1 MDLNSSTG
9 IEQDFTSVSQ
19 GGQDARTTIIPM
31 LKAAQ
36 LATGAVRNL
45 SDSVKSALL
54 NNLAD
59 RILAGKE
66 FILTENQ
73 KDLSRMD
80 DSDPKKD
87 RLLLNES
94 RIEGLAQSLRE
105 VALLPDPTGQVLLE
119 HTLEQGLH
127 MQKIAVPLGVV
138 GVIYESRP
146 NVTLDVAALCL
157 RSGNACV
164 LKGGKEASF
173 SNACLVKII
182 HESLAEFGV
191 PTEAVTLLPTDRKF
205 VSELLTATRY
215 VDIIIPRGSESLI
228 QFVRKNSLVPTIE
241 TGAGVCHTYIEKS
254 ADLEKARAIVVN
266 AKVSRPS
273 VCNSLDTV
281 LVDHIIADDFLPL
294 LKEGLAA
301 HTVEIFAD
309 EVAHP
314 ILQSAGYP
322 FLQKAQP
329 EDFGREFLDYK
340 CSVKVVKGLPEALAH
355 IQEFSSRHSEAI
367 VSQDAQAIET
377 FLNEVDAAAVYA
389 NASTRFTDGGVFA
402 LGAEIGISTQK
413 LHARGPF
420 ALEKLVTEK
429 WIIRGNGQVRG

>member
-1 MDLNSSTG
+1 MNVSTSQSSVLAEEANLEY
-9 IEQDFTSVSQ
+9 EQPL
-19 GGQDARTTIIPM
+19 ATIIPM

-36 LATGAVRNL
+36 LAAGSVRNL
-45 SDSVKSALL
+45 SDAVKSSLL
-54 NNLAD
+54 NDLAS
-59 RILAGKE
+59 RILAQKAL
-66 FILTENQ
+66 ILTENR
-73 KDLSRMD
+73 KDLAQME

-94 RIEGLAQSLRE
+94 RIEALAQSLRE

-119 HTLEQGLH
+119 RTLEQGLE

-164 LKGGKEASF
+164 LKGGKEAAH
-173 SNACLVKII
+173 SNASLVKII

-191 PTEAVTLLPTDRKF
+191 PAGAVTLLPTDRKF

-241 TGAGVCHTYIEKS
+241 TGAGVCHTYVEKS

-281 LVDHIIADDFLPL
+281 VVDRAIVDAFLPL

-301 HTVEIFAD
+301 YNVEIFAD
-309 EVAHP
+309 EVAFP
-314 ILQSAGYP
+314 ILQTAGYP
-322 FLQKAQP
+322 YLQKAQS

-340 CSVKVVKGLPEALAH
+340 CSVKVVEGLPEALAH
-355 IQEFSSRHSEAI
+355 IQEYSSRHSEAI

-377 FLNEVDAAAVYA
+377 FLNDVDAAAVYA

-429 WIIRGNGQVRG
+429 WVVRGTGQIRE